1 MKKHLLLIFGAAAL
15 SFTSIAQSPRDPNLI
30 PCATYEA
37 MDEAFKA
44 DPTLKAKYESI
55 QAQFEVQYQAEIA
68 RLNSQ
73 SNSKLAVPVYTIP
86 IVFHIMGPL
95 NVTDQVLSLIH

>member
-30 PCATYEA
+30 PCATFEA

-44 DPTLKAKYESI
+44 DPALKANYENLK
-55 QAQFEVQYQAEIA
+55 AQFEIQYQAEIT
-68 RLNSQ
+68 RLNSS
-73 SNSKLAVPVYTIP
+73 SNSKVALT
-86 IVFHIMGPL
+86 
-95 NVTDQVLSLIH
+95 VLESKGFD